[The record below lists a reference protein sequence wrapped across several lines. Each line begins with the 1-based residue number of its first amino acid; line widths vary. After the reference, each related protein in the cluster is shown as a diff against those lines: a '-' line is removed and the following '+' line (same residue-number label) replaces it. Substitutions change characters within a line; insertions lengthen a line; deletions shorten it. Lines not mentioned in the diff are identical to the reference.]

1 MEGGSKALRLGLRFY
16 LISNAALMGL
26 MQATAAL
33 HTVFKTRDVIYLRVT
48 YAIIINGLS
57 YKIIDQV

>member
-1 MEGGSKALRLGLRFY
+1 
-16 LISNAALMGL
+16 MGL

-33 HTVFKTRDVIYLRVT
+33 HTVSKTRDVIYLRVT